1 MTDHAYTVDC
11 VAYGVSFQLIA
22 ESGQML
28 ARMRQHAPFGT
39 EVGIGATEDAKRFAI
54 LGRFDDSRYSF
65 SVDDEITAET
75 MTVQPLLD
83 QLASDL
89 ILYVADRAADR
100 IFLHAGVVGWQGKAL
115 ILPGRSFAGKTTLVA
130 ELVRAGA
137 TYYSDEYAVLDE
149 QGCVHAYARDLQMRE
164 VGGTGQRSVS
174 IAQLNGIVGVKEIP
188 VSNIV
193 FAEYVD
199 GGNWMPEPVSAGLAA
214 LEMMRHTIPVQRA
227 PQRVMAT
234 LAKVMETA
242 SAVKS
247 NRGEASETVPIMLAS
262 MPDPNRPI

>member
-1 MTDHAYTVDC
+1 MTDHVHTVDC
-11 VAYGVSFQLIA
+11 VAFGVPFQLIA

-28 ARMRQHAPFGT
+28 ARMRRCAPYGT
-39 EVGIGATEDAKRFAI
+39 EVGMGLAEDVKRFAI
-54 LGRFDDSRYSF
+54 RARFDDSRYSF
-65 SVDDEITAET
+65 LVDGEITAEAV
-75 MTVQPLLD
+75 TVQPLLD
-83 QLASDL
+83 HLARDL
-89 ILYVADRAADR
+89 ILNVADHTADR
-100 IFLHAGVVGWQGKAL
+100 VFLHAGVVGWRGKAL

-149 QGCVHAYARDLQMRE
+149 RGRVYAYARDLQMRE
-164 VGGTGQRSVS
+164 VGGAGQHSVA
-174 IAQLNGIVGVKEIP
+174 IAQLNGIAGMEEIP
-188 VSNIV
+188 VSDVV
-193 FAEYVD
+193 FTEYVS
-199 GGNWMPEPVSAGLAA
+199 GGDWMPEPVSAGLAV

-247 NRGEASETVPIMLAS
+247 ERGEASVTAPILLAWMLDRRY
-262 MPDPNRPI
+262 PV